1 MGRSESK
8 QVVNQQ
14 LEQGK
19 QDQQNAQTS
28 LAGENQAIGNLNR
41 SIGRYGRSIWNT
53 FRPGGEFSQNMTTLA
68 TSANSGGQNSYDDFL
83 KRQGQM
89 SGSGSTPQMIAASEE
104 ANRQGRRNL
113 QNTLLGN
120 EQTRIAGL
128 EHGLETQ
135 EGMLAG
141 IPGMYGG
148 EYSSSLGGAGSAGG
162 NAASAAK
169 TPGFWD
175 SFLPALAGGAGQA
188 LTGGFANGGTFAK

>member
-1 MGRSESK
+1 VGRSESK

-14 LEQGK
+14 LAQGN

-28 LAGENQAIGNLNR
+28 LAGENQAIGKLNN
-41 SIGRYGRSIWNT
+41 SIDQYGRWNWNT
-53 FRPGGEFSQNMTTLA
+53 FRPGGEFMRNMTTMA

-89 SGSGSTPQMIAASEE
+89 SGAGTTPQMIAASEE
-104 ANRQGRRNL
+104 ADRQGRRNL
-113 QNTLLGN
+113 ENTLLGD
-120 EQTRIAGL
+120 EQARIAAMG
-128 EHGLETQ
+128 HGLEME

-148 EYSSSLGGAGSAGG
+148 EYSSSLGGAGTAGG
-162 NAASAAK
+162 NAANAAK

-175 SFLPALAGGAGQA
+175 TFLPALAGGAGSA
-188 LTGGFANGGTFAK
+188 AGGYFQKP